1 MNTCLKV
8 AAGTLLGSGSV
19 FRSTGLIL
27 TDFQEKPQIRNFF
40 FFFGVNFSSLKVRTG
55 VLFLILNI
63 GQTKIEHLIVRFSS
77 RMTKNSR

>member
-1 MNTCLKV
+1 MSK
-8 AAGTLLGSGSV
+8 GGSWHSAWV
-19 FRSTGLIL
+19 WFCI
-27 TDFQEKPQIRNFF
+27 QEYRPHLDRFSREATNKEFF